1 MVKEKPYCYGDVD
14 QSHQMTVSD
23 LKKILAEL
31 PDEALIFMEPAN
43 AANRGNSF
51 WSDKV
56 LDYYGFDATWNGKK
70 ALMLIGSVR

>member
-1 MVKEKPYCYGDVD
+1 MMKNMVKEKPYCYGDVD
-14 QSHQMTVSD
+14 QSHQMAVSD

-43 AANRGNSF
+43 SANRGNNI

-56 LDYYGFDATWNGKK
+56 IVIFECNGMIRK
-70 ALMLIGSVR
+70 SVEDKR